1 MHASSLMTKC
11 GATELEQLVAVESR
25 LASAMRVAAQ
35 LAWVVKTSL

>member
-1 MHASSLMTKC
+1 MRASSLMTKC
-11 GATELEQLVAVESR
+11 GATELKQLVAIESR